1 MIETLTNFKLEDVD
15 MIGEFLDNEARETSI
30 LLKYWSF
37 IVTVLST
44 FKRLRLNVLMKKRI
58 GARRP
63 IFLD

>member
-44 FKRLRLNVLMKKRI
+44 FKRLR
-58 GARRP
+58 
-63 IFLD
+63 